1 MISVCVSEYS
11 VLLDSPIFV
20 QVTVGRGLP
29 SVTQRSSM
37 SFPSVKLYDVEFG
50 VIEGA
55 SETFSEHIKALLD
68 RGNDTAR
75 LIK

>member
-1 MISVCVSEYS
+1 
-11 VLLDSPIFV
+11 
-20 QVTVGRGLP
+20 
-29 SVTQRSSM
+29 M

-55 SETFSEHIKALLD
+55 SEMFSEHIKALLD